1 MSDDDPTREPLD
13 DPDHPALTMS
23 QAAELLGVQAGLPAQ
38 PRLDR
43 GPAAATAPP
52 AGTGGT
58 PARQLQ
64 VAARVRGLLDDGHPL
79 SSAQLIV
86 RLQDDLTDAR
96 DERDVARQQLRDQ
109 AG

>member
-1 MSDDDPTREPLD
+1 MSTDPLEPLD
-13 DPDHPALTMS
+13 DPDHPVLTMS
-23 QAAELLGVQAGLPAQ
+23 QAAELLGVQQAFLRSLDSTGVLQ
-38 PRLDR
+38 PHRS
-43 GPAAATAPP
+43 P
-52 AGTGGT
+52 GGHRRYSR
-58 PARQLQ
+58 RQLQ
-64 VAARVRGLLDDGHPL
+64 IAARVRGLLDDGHPL

>member
-1 MSDDDPTREPLD
+1 
-13 DPDHPALTMS
+13 
-23 QAAELLGVQAGLPAQ
+23 
-38 PRLDR
+38 
-43 GPAAATAPP
+43 
-52 AGTGGT
+52 
-58 PARQLQ
+58 
-64 VAARVRGLLDDGHPL
+64 VRGLLDDGHPL